1 MKYLLQFFLI
11 GVFYYLGELLH
22 SVIPLPVPAAVY
34 GLVLLFTA
42 LCTGILKLEHVE
54 KAADFLLAIMSLMFI
69 PPAVGIVNLLDIL
82 ADTWWKII
90 IVCVVTTFTTIAIT
104 GHTAQALVR
113 LRQRIASLRPQ
124 HGVRK

>member
-1 MKYLLQFFLI
+1 MKYLLQFFLV

-22 SVIPLPVPAAVY
+22 AVIPLPVPAAVY
-34 GLVLLFTA
+34 GLVLLFAA

-113 LRQRIASLRPQ
+113 LRSHIASLRERRCA
-124 HGVRK
+124 RK